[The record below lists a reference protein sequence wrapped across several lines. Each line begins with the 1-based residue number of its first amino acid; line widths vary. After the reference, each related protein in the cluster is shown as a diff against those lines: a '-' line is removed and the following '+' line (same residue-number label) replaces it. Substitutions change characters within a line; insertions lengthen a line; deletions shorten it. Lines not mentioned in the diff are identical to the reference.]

1 MFWHDKGQGYGA
13 SPCFGRIKVK
23 VKVLHR
29 VFGRIKVKVMVL
41 HCVSAG

>member
-13 SPCFGRIKVK
+13 SLCFGM
-23 VKVLHR
+23 
-29 VFGRIKVKVMVL
+29 IKVKVMVL